1 MSQYNNS
8 IFIDLFGE
16 DLDSKGNFYPTSAE
30 TKILVTLRF
39 LASNSFQEVI
49 GDTFGLSK
57 STVNEIIWQVI
68 PRIAAKRKEIIR
80 MPTGQEMMQTNL
92 TGLSVTSPAYLE
104 WSVAFF
110 PLRTWVH

>member
-39 LASNSFQEVI
+39 LANNSFQEVI

-57 STVNEIIWQVI
+57 STVNIIWQVI
-68 PRIAAKRKEIIR
+68 PRIAAKRNEII
-80 MPTGQEMMQTNL
+80 PD
-92 TGLSVTSPAYLE
+92 AYG
-104 WSVAFF
+104 
-110 PLRTWVH
+110 PGK